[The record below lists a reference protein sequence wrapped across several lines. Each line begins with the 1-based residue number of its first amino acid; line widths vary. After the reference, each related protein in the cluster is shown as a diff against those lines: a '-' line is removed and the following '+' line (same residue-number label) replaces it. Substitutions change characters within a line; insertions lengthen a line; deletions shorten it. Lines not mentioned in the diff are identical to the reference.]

1 MMNSQT
7 LFPLIG
13 KVIAS
18 TGSRNFSRLLHDLVL
33 TKVPVDATHITHIR
47 VKGAEGAYTES
58 NGLGAEILSPE
69 RMSSLIELDQQKTPA
84 LPPAPLMSERALVQ
98 RMADFSSPVNTG
110 VKQGSAPITFSS
122 QLHLKSRKKEY
133 FYIISFYRAHVDNFS
148 TQEQIILKDFSLLLL
163 ALVEKHINAINPQG
177 MLDKNIAAERLV
189 PQNRDIDSLHQRF
202 EARLLQS
209 GLRLSNREKE
219 ICTGLLAGRTAPEL
233 AEALALKVNTVES
246 YLKRA
251 VIKMGISGRHSLI
264 RWMHANP
271 GSPAVASLQQ

>member
-1 MMNSQT
+1 MNSQT

-18 TGSRNFSRLLHDLVL
+18 TGSRHFSRFLHDLVL

-47 VKGAEGAYTES
+47 IKGADGTRAEP
-58 NGLGAEILSPE
+58 NGNGAEILSPE
-69 RMSSLIELDQQKTPA
+69 RMSSLIEADQQTTPA
-84 LPPAPLMSERALVQ
+84 SPTAPLVQ
-98 RMADFSSPVNTG
+98 EPLIAQPMAGFSASADTG
-110 VKQGSAPITFSS
+110 AKHDLAPISFSS

-133 FYIISFYRAHVDNFS
+133 FYIISFYRAQADNFS
-148 TQEQIILKDFSLLLL
+148 MQEQIILKDFSLLLL
-163 ALVEKHINAINPQG
+163 ALVEKHINAINSQG
-177 MLDKNIAAERLV
+177 IPDKNIATEGLV
-189 PQNRDIDSLHQRF
+189 PQNRDMDSLRQRF

-209 GLRLSNREKE
+209 GLKLSNREKE
-219 ICTGLLAGRTAPEL
+219 ICAGLLAGRTAPEL
-233 AEALALKVNTVES
+233 AEALELKVNTVES

-271 GSPAVASLQQ
+271 GSPAVTRLQ